1 MVNMLSLL
9 GNALLLLALLVSL
22 HQIFRPEAGSDPR
35 ARLAALAT
43 QVSPFV
49 LLVMAF
55 LIQATNLELVS
66 EYAGEKLP
74 LFYRIS
80 AVWGSRAG
88 PLMMW
93 AAMVSVI
100 TLAMDVEEDRVSTS
114 ARIMHS
120 WTTILLSISF
130 IMGPFAPSDGTS
142 RGELNPL
149 LQTDLMVIHPPVVFL
164 YYSLCLAVASVALSG
179 YIRMEP
185 PEVTHDRLLKWVR
198 YAFLA
203 GTVGIGLG
211 GLWAYSVLDWGGY
224 WAWDPV
230 ETGSLLPWLG
240 LLAILHAR
248 PRRDSDRKLASSPGI
263 AMIVGALVMHATL
276 VTRANGVWASV
287 HAFVGDG
294 SNSMPSDPYFRVLQL
309 ADFSAVGIE
318 VTTYL
323 LAVISLGC
331 IAVAHLARQ
340 QKQQLEDSGST
351 TLFQENRVLS
361 LSLLVYFA
369 GIGLWIGSS
378 AVIALGLAILFLLV
392 NADSER
398 PPGQLVAAGILLM
411 LFSSWGWV
419 ANWYQAMAGIV
430 PFLLVW
436 LVPEEEEG
444 TPSILESLNDSAT
457 LNRLAFS
464 TPFHASLAFL
474 LLTWILLTVE
484 IDGTNLA
491 AHELYGTPILAV
503 MAMALSWYS
512 MGARVVLYRRTA
524 VIAGVLALS
533 FSLPLLSTSIPLPG
547 DPELPITPSISR
559 GDLST
564 FVLVWLS
571 LAVFAT
577 GFRLWKTAR
586 RDSPRTGL
594 IGSHIAHVGIAVLLV
609 GHVLTTTLVDRS
621 DPSHLVTLERGEP
634 LEHSGFELVFRD
646 VEVISSEDDGYAYGI
661 GDGYVGIVIEVM
673 DDGESR
679 GMLEPGMLRFDSPS
693 GSVSARSEVD
703 RLTGLTGDTVV
714 ILDLAQ
720 SNELLSAMIM
730 GQTDQVEQ
738 VRVTVYHL
746 TGSHLVWVGWVLVM
760 MGSAIASVP
769 KIGDNSS
776 EEIYED

>member
-9 GNALLLLALLVSL
+9 GSALLLLALLVSL
-22 HQIFRPEAGSDPR
+22 HQVLRPEAGADPL
-35 ARLAALAT
+35 ARIATLAT

-66 EYAGEKLP
+66 EYVGEDLP

-88 PLMMW
+88 PLLMW
-93 AAMVSVI
+93 AAMVSII
-100 TLAMDVEEDRVSTS
+100 TLAMDEDEERVSTS

-120 WTTILLSISF
+120 WTAILLSISM
-130 IMGPFAPSDGTS
+130 IMGPFAPSDGAI

-185 PEVTHDRLLKWVR
+185 PELTHERLLKWAR

-240 LLAILHAR
+240 LLAILHSK
-248 PRRDSDRKLASSPGI
+248 PRRDSDTKFDSSPAI

-294 SNSMPSDPYFRVLQL
+294 SNSMPSDPYARVLQL

-318 VTTYL
+318 VTSYL
-323 LAVISLGC
+323 LATIVLGC
-331 IAVAHLARQ
+331 LAVAHLARQ
-340 QKQQLEDSGST
+340 QKKRLDESGSI
-351 TLFQENRVLS
+351 TLLRAKRALS
-361 LSLLVYFA
+361 LTLLGYYA
-369 GIGLWIGSS
+369 AIGLWIGST
-378 AVIALGLAILFLLV
+378 AVTAVGLAILLLLV

-419 ANWYQAMAGIV
+419 AEWYQGMAGLV

-436 LVPEEEEG
+436 LIPEEDEG
-444 TPSILESLNDSAT
+444 TTSILDSIKNETT
-457 LNRLAFS
+457 LNRIVFS

-491 AHELYGTPILAV
+491 AHELYGAPILAV
-503 MAMALSWYS
+503 SALALSWYS
-512 MGARVVLYRRTA
+512 LGGSALSSRRIT
-524 VIAGVLALS
+524 VISAVLACSL
-533 FSLPLLSTSIPLPG
+533 SLPLLSDSISLPG
-547 DPELPITPSISR
+547 DPNMPITPSISR
-559 GDLST
+559 GELSI
-564 FVLVWLS
+564 FVLVCLS
-571 LAVFAT
+571 LTLLAT
-577 GFRLWKTAR
+577 GMRLWKTAG
-586 RDSPRTGL
+586 RDSPLTGP
-594 IGSHIAHVGIAVLLV
+594 IGSHFAHLGIIILLV

-621 DPSHLVTLERGEP
+621 DPSHLVTLEKGEP

-646 VEVISSEDDGYAYGI
+646 VEVISSEDDGYDYEI
-661 GDGYVGIVIEVM
+661 GDGYVGVIIEVLE
-673 DDGESR
+673 DGDSR

-693 GSVSARSEVD
+693 GPVSARSEVD

-730 GQTDQVEQ
+730 GQTEQVEQ

-760 MGSAIASVP
+760 IGSAIASVP
-769 KIGDNSS
+769 TIGNSAS
-776 EEIYED
+776 TEIDED

>member
-1 MVNMLSLL
+1 M
-9 GNALLLLALLVSL
+9 
-22 HQIFRPEAGSDPR
+22 
-35 ARLAALAT
+35 
-43 QVSPFV
+43 
-49 LLVMAF
+49 
-55 LIQATNLELVS
+55 
-66 EYAGEKLP
+66 
-74 LFYRIS
+74 
-80 AVWGSRAG
+80 
-88 PLMMW
+88 
-93 AAMVSVI
+93 
-100 TLAMDVEEDRVSTS
+100 
-114 ARIMHS
+114 
-120 WTTILLSISF
+120 
-130 IMGPFAPSDGTS
+130 
-142 RGELNPL
+142 
-149 LQTDLMVIHPPVVFL
+149 
-164 YYSLCLAVASVALSG
+164 
-179 YIRMEP
+179 
-185 PEVTHDRLLKWVR
+185 
-198 YAFLA
+198 
-203 GTVGIGLG
+203 
-211 GLWAYSVLDWGGY
+211 
-224 WAWDPV
+224 
-230 ETGSLLPWLG
+230 
-240 LLAILHAR
+240 
-248 PRRDSDRKLASSPGI
+248 
-263 AMIVGALVMHATL
+263 
-276 VTRANGVWASV
+276 
-287 HAFVGDG
+287 
-294 SNSMPSDPYFRVLQL
+294 
-309 ADFSAVGIE
+309 
-318 VTTYL
+318 
-323 LAVISLGC
+323 
-331 IAVAHLARQ
+331 ARQ